1 MSVFETDSRLP
12 FTAGIVAVLVAL
24 GGAVAAV
31 LGAVFTPVSV
41 FTFLYITAALA
52 ACIAAG
58 WIIWRTYG
66 YVRSSYALDRNAFVI
81 RWGNLREVIPMAD
94 IQRVIAATD
103 LTDGLRFRRFPL
115 PGWWRGEGRHP
126 ALGRI
131 TFYATDALQNQV
143 VIITPERSYAISPYD
158 VEAFL
163 DAFNARYD
171 MRPTQL
177 VAYSRVEPAY
187 MQWKFWRDRAAHALL
202 LAATLAHLGLIALA
216 TTRYP
221 SAPVQIPLHFDAA
234 GVVDRVGVRAQ
245 MFTPVFAASI
255 LLLLGVAA
263 GLIVYARNE
272 RGLSYLM
279 WGGGAA
285 IQLMFAI
292 AVITIAFG

>member
-12 FTAGIVAVLVAL
+12 FTAGIIAVLLAL
-24 GGAVAAV
+24 GGAAAAII
-31 LGAVFTPVSV
+31 GAVFTPVSV
-41 FTFLYITAALA
+41 ITFLYIAAALVL
-52 ACIAAG
+52 CVAAG
-58 WIIWRTYG
+58 IVAWHIYG

-103 LTDGLRFRRFPL
+103 IADGLVFRRFPL
-115 PGWWRGEGRHP
+115 PGWWRGAGRHP

-131 TFYATDALQNQV
+131 TFYATENLQNQI

-158 VEAFL
+158 AEAFL

-177 VAYSRVEPAY
+177 VAYNIVEPAY
-187 MQWKFWRDRAAHALL
+187 HKWAFWRDRAAHALL
-202 LAATLAHLGLIALA
+202 LAMLAAHLGLIALA
-216 TTRYP
+216 TARYP
-221 SAPVQIPLHFDAA
+221 SVPVQIPLHFDAA
-234 GVVDRVGVRAQ
+234 GVVDRVGARAQ

-255 LLLLGVAA
+255 LLLLGIGA
-263 GLIVYARNE
+263 GLFVYARSE
-272 RGLSYLM
+272 RGLSYLL

-285 IQLMFAI
+285 VQAMFVI
-292 AVITIAFG
+292 AVLTISFS